1 MNVTV
6 NAITSCIFNRVA
18 KLISRTKKNAQ
29 MIINGKYQRHS
40 KALTKAGLDPKIFPT
55 LK

>member
-1 MNVTV
+1 MNETV
-6 NAITSCIFNRVA
+6 NAIPSCIFNRVA
-18 KLISRTKKNAQ
+18 KLTSRTKKNAQ
-29 MIINGKYQRHS
+29 MIINGKYQENA